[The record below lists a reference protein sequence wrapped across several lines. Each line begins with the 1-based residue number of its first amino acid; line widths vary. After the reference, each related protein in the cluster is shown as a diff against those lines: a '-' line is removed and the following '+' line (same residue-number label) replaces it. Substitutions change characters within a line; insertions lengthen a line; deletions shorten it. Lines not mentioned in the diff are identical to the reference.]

1 MTILPTQSH
10 CPSLTTE
17 EAGKFALPS
26 ARKGKQC
33 AKHMAWLGHVT
44 HGVKVLNRISP
55 VSRLE
60 RDNQPNRKMGQRH
73 QAFARRQSPVAQKH
87 AKRQE
92 SWLLLEVWSLG

>member
-1 MTILPTQSH
+1 MPFLLPGRESGVLNT
-10 CPSLTTE
+10 
-17 EAGKFALPS
+17 
-26 ARKGKQC
+26 
-33 AKHMAWLGHVT
+33 WLGRAT

-87 AKRQE
+87 AKRQD